1 MDKILLDVLNQEL
14 YSEVSFRI
22 LELLVNIKWIKG
34 SLQRTTWIL

>member
-22 LELLVNIKWIKG
+22 LELLVNIK
-34 SLQRTTWIL
+34 